1 MTTALSQTV
10 VQFLNSKEFNR
21 LLTKGKDQAFITA
34 EEINDALPA
43 SIVLASDVDE
53 VMGRI
58 LELKIDV
65 MDQAVEEEE
74 DEEGIRL
81 DGTEIIEE
89 TLSREEKAELRL
101 F

>member
-1 MTTALSQTV
+1 MSNTISPV
-10 VQFLNSKEFNR
+10 VAQFLNSKEFNR

-43 SIVLASDVDE
+43 GIVLASDVDE

-89 TLSREEKAELRL
+89 ALSREEKAEL
-101 F
+101 